1 PKETLH
7 IFPSSSSSLRSAAS
21 PSYPSPSFSPFF
33 PARQPPTKP
42 AAAGLHRFAI
52 RLLSSPP
59 LFCSL
64 PRSVSFSPDSNQ
76 QQLQLDSS
84 SRTATSWTAPAG
96 QQPAGQIQPDSNQQQ
111 LQRSSSSR
119 RRQQCSDQIQPATP
133 TAATSNRRK
142 LPEQQPVAAALLRD
156 GETPARMANRQQ
168 HQQGK

>member
-1 PKETLH
+1 PKETLN

-42 AAAGLHRFAI
+42 AAAGLHRFSI

-64 PRSVSFSPDSNQ
+64 SRSVSFSPDSNQ
-76 QQLQLDSS
+76 QQLHLDSA

-96 QQPAGQIQPDSNQQQ
+96 QQPAAAADEDSSAPTRSSNNQQPGEQ
-111 LQRSSSSR
+111 
-119 RRQQCSDQIQPATP
+119 QPATP
-133 TAATSNRRK
+133 ASSSSSQ
-142 LPEQQPVAAALLRD
+142 QQPTATNS
-156 GETPARMANRQQ
+156 GESYR
-168 HQQGK
+168 K

>member
-1 PKETLH
+1 PKETLN

-42 AAAGLHRFAI
+42 AAAGLHCFSI

-76 QQLQLDSS
+76 QQLQLDSA
-84 SRTATSWTAPAG
+84 SRTAPAG
-96 QQPAGQIQPDSNQQQ
+96 QQPAAAADEDSSAPTRSSSNQQPGEQ
-111 LQRSSSSR
+111 
-119 RRQQCSDQIQPATP
+119 QPATP
-133 TAATSNRRK
+133 ASSSSSQ
-142 LPEQQPVAAALLRD
+142 QQPTATNS
-156 GETPARMANRQQ
+156 GESYR
-168 HQQGK
+168 K